1 MWAATAASYCP
12 SRPGELPK
20 FISTKYR
27 PQPDVSPCLVYR
39 FLTDVVLL
47 LYPYKRG
54 IFESSSES
62 TFVGYVGAD
71 CVVEALGAV
80 VAVVGVLDDF
90 DRGPRFI
97 VATFDVVEAEL
108 S

>member
-1 MWAATAASYCP
+1 M
-12 SRPGELPK
+12 
-20 FISTKYR
+20 F
-27 PQPDVSPCLVYR
+27 VYP
-39 FLTDVVLL
+39 LTSC
-47 LYPYKRG
+47 

-62 TFVGYVGAD
+62 TFVGYIGAD

-97 VATFDVVEAEL
+97 VATFDVVDAEL

>member
-1 MWAATAASYCP
+1 M
-12 SRPGELPK
+12 
-20 FISTKYR
+20 
-27 PQPDVSPCLVYR
+27 SPCLVYR

>member
-1 MWAATAASYCP
+1 MFVHP
-12 SRPGELPK
+12 
-20 FISTKYR
+20 
-27 PQPDVSPCLVYR
+27 
-39 FLTDVVLL
+39 LTSC
-47 LYPYKRG
+47 

-62 TFVGYVGAD
+62 AFVGDVGAN

-80 VAVVGVLDDF
+80 LAVVGVLDDF

-97 VATFDVVEAEL
+97 LAAFDVIETEL